1 MRDEGIQGVT
11 RRKKRRSRRGELRA
25 IPSPDLVERDFTAD
39 APNRLWVGDITYV
52 STAEGW
58 AYVAGIKDV
67 CSRMCVGWEVGASL
81 HTSLVTR
88 ALDKATSW
96 RERTPGLVFH
106 SDQGCQYTSILY
118 TRALRDAGIAPSMG
132 SVGDAY
138 DNAMAES
145 FMGTIKNEALN
156 TRRFKTRAEVEQTM
170 FAYIEGFY
178 NPRRR
183 HTALG
188 NISPMEYEQQL
199 ELREVG

>member
-1 MRDEGIQGVT
+1 
-11 RRKKRRSRRGELRA
+11 
-25 IPSPDLVERDFTAD
+25 
-39 APNRLWVGDITYV
+39 
-52 STAEGW
+52 
-58 AYVAGIKDV
+58 
-67 CSRMCVGWEVGASL
+67 
-81 HTSLVTR
+81 
-88 ALDKATSW
+88 
-96 RERTPGLVFH
+96 
-106 SDQGCQYTSILY
+106 
-118 TRALRDAGIAPSMG
+118 
-132 SVGDAY
+132 
-138 DNAMAES
+138 MAES